1 VSLQAVPVAFARALR
16 NHGLDVPVSNVVLF
30 AQAIELSGD
39 LYWSGRATL
48 VKRPEDIAAYDD
60 AFAAFFLG
68 TTAPAPPPPAEAE
81 VAAGPYSRIEVL
93 RHKDFAAMTADEAA
107 EARRLMATLRL
118 PAAHRRSRRL
128 QPTRRRGRIDI
139 RRTIRDRH
147 QRLHFKGPTTTPR
160 RLVLLLDVSGSMAP
174 YARALVR
181 FLHAAVVARR
191 RVDAFAV
198 GTRVTRITK
207 ELRWR
212 DPDRAIADAARRV
225 QDWSG
230 GTRLGEGLKAF
241 NDMWGARGATV
252 VVLSDGWDRGDP
264 DLLSAQTQRL
274 QRAAH
279 KVVWVN
285 PHKASPGYEPLARG
299 MAAALPHVDEFVE
312 GHSVASLEALA
323 QVIR

>member
-1 VSLQAVPVAFARALR
+1 MTAEVPVAFARALR
-16 NHGLDVPVSNVVLF
+16 DNGLDVPLSNVIDF

-39 LYWSGRATL
+39 LYWSGRAML
-48 VKRPEDIAAYDD
+48 VKRPEDIAAYDA

-68 TTAPAPPPPAEAE
+68 TTALPPPPPVETEATE
-81 VAAGPYSRIEVL
+81 GPYGRAEVL
-93 RHKDFAAMTADEAA
+93 RHKDFAAMTAEEAA
-107 EARRLMATLRL
+107 EARRLMTTLRL
-118 PAAHRRSRRL
+118 PAAQRRSRRL
-128 QPTRRRGRIDI
+128 QPTRRGRIDV

-147 QRLHFKGPTTTPR
+147 QRLHFKGPTATPR
-160 RLVLLLDVSGSMAP
+160 RLVLLLDVSGSMEP

-181 FLHAAVVARR
+181 FLHAAVTAQR
-191 RVDAFAV
+191 RVDAFAI

-279 KVVWVN
+279 KVIWVN

-299 MAAALPHVDEFVE
+299 MAAALPHVDDFVE

>member
-1 VSLQAVPVAFARALR
+1 MIPVAFARLLR
-16 NHGLDVPVSNVVLF
+16 AAGLDVPVGNVVVF
-30 AQAIELSGD
+30 AQAVELTGD

-68 TTAPAPPPPAEAE
+68 TTPPAPPPLVETEAAE
-81 VAAGPYSRIEVL
+81 GPYSRAEVL
-93 RHKDFAAMTADEAA
+93 RHKDFAAMTTDEMA
-107 EARRLMATLRL
+107 EARRLMAALRL
-118 PAAHRRSRRL
+118 PAAHRRSRRMA
-128 QPTRRRGRIDI
+128 PTRRRGRIDV
-139 RRTIRDRH
+139 RRTVRHRD
-147 QRLHFKGPTTTPR
+147 QKLHFRARTTTAR
-160 RLVLLLDVSGSMAP
+160 RLVLLLDVSGSMEP

-264 DLLSAQTQRL
+264 DLLGAQLQRL
-274 QRAAH
+274 HRAAH

-299 MAAALPHVDEFVE
+299 MAAALPHVDDFVE

>member
-1 VSLQAVPVAFARALR
+1 MSSQAVVAFARVLR
-16 NHGLDVPVSNVVLF
+16 GMGLDVPVSGVVLF
-30 AQAIELSGD
+30 AEAVDASGD

-48 VKRPEDIAAYDD
+48 VKRPEDVAVYDE

-68 TTAPAPPPPAEAE
+68 AAAAPPPPPPATTDVTE
-81 VAAGPYSRIEVL
+81 GPYSPTEVL
-93 RHKDFAAMTADEAA
+93 RHKDFSAMTPDELD
-107 EARRLMATLRL
+107 EARRLMAALRV
-118 PAAHRRSRRL
+118 PGAQRRSRRL
-128 QPTRRRGRIDI
+128 VPTKRGRIDV
-139 RRTIRDRH
+139 RRTIRRRDDK
-147 QRLHFKGPTTTPR
+147 LHFKGPSQAPR
-160 RLVLLLDVSGSMAP
+160 RLVLLLDVSGSMEP

-181 FLHAAVVARR
+181 FLHAAVVGRR
-191 RVDAFAV
+191 RVDAFAL

-212 DPDRAIADAARRV
+212 DPDRAIADAAARV

-241 NDMWGARGATV
+241 NDLYGARGATV

-264 DLLSAQTQRL
+264 DLLAGQLQRL
-274 QRAAH
+274 GRAAH
-279 KVVWVN
+279 RVVWMN

-299 MAAALPHVDEFVE
+299 MAAALPHVDDFVE
-312 GHSVASLEALA
+312 GHSLASLEALA